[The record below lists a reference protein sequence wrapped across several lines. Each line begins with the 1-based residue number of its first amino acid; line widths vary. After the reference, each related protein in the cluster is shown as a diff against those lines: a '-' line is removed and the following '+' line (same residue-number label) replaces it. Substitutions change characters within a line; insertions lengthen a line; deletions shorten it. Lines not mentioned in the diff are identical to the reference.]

1 MRKIQAF
8 HWQVVDTGVCL
19 CVVFPPALIVP
30 ASMGVHESWMQSFG
44 VSEPVNTVFS
54 ITDPSVYDTVHQAF
68 WLDAL
73 RC

>member
-19 CVVFPPALIVP
+19 CVVFPPTLIIP
-30 ASMGVHESWMQSFG
+30 ASMGVHESWMQSFR
-44 VSEPVNTVFS
+44 VFEPVNTVFS
-54 ITDPSVYDTVHQAF
+54 ITDPIVYGTVQRAS
-68 WLDAL
+68 WLDDL